1 MKLKVCYYTRILVH
15 LLAVV
20 MLLSACSDDDTNST
34 SNTSDDSS
42 EIHMNAS
49 VSKMMEGTRA
59 TLFPTGTLTS
69 SFNCAVYHANTTTT
83 YFTPTTVNWVTDHW
97 EFSDGKH
104 YWPASGSLDFFA
116 YIMPVPAPDYIT
128 SPLTYSIARSA
139 QFTCANLPM
148 TFSSANVTAGQG
160 SSLQEFVYALAID
173 QDKAGTNSSLQPTPG
188 QVALAFKHP
197 FARIKFQLAPNHP
210 DIKIN
215 SITFKGLKTGG
226 DCAFNGTTSTWTNLT
241 PAGTVDFVMTLTGDA
256 ANFSN
261 DPSALPIG
269 SYSGGAHQSV
279 DILMVPQ
286 AFAGNITVNA
296 TWIDWGEEFAHNVST
311 TLTPV
316 DWEAGHSYTY
326 TFTITEHDL
335 KVDTSKYTEQW

>member
-1 MKLKVCYYTRILVH
+1 MK
-15 LLAVV
+15 
-20 MLLSACSDDDTNST
+20 
-34 SNTSDDSS
+34 
-42 EIHMNAS
+42 
-49 VSKMMEGTRA
+49 
-59 TLFPTGTLTS
+59 
-69 SFNCAVYHANTTTT
+69 
-83 YFTPTTVNWVTDHW
+83 
-97 EFSDGKH
+97 
-104 YWPASGSLDFFA
+104 
-116 YIMPVPAPDYIT
+116 
-128 SPLTYSIARSA
+128 
-139 QFTCANLPM
+139 
-148 TFSSANVTAGQG
+148 
-160 SSLQEFVYALAID
+160 EFVYALAID
-173 QDKAGTNSSLQPTPG
+173 QNKAGQGTSGVTLN
-188 QVALAFKHP
+188 FKHP

-215 SITFKGLKTGG
+215 SITLKGLKKGG
-226 DCAFNGTTSTWTNLT
+226 VCSFDGTTSTWTNLT
-241 PAGTVDFVMTLTGDA
+241 PADETVDFVMTLTGYA

-316 DWEAGHSYTY
+316 TWEAGHSYTY

-335 KVDTSKYTEQW
+335 KVDTSRYTEQW